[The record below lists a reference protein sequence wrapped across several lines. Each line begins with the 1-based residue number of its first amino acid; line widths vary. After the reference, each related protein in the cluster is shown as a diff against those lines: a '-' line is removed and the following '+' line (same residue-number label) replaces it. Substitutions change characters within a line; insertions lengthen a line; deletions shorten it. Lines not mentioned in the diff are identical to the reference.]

1 MAIPK
6 RASERIATGLKKYQ
20 AILAEARNR
29 DISESDT
36 VVIIGDMLAE
46 LLGYRKYVEIT
57 TEFAVRGTFVDLA
70 VKVENEVRFLVE
82 AKAIGVELKDQHVKQ
97 AIDYGANQGVEWVLL
112 TNAIVWRVYKIQ
124 FGQPIDKTLVFELDL
139 LKARPRDNYV
149 LECFG
154 NLSREGFTQS
164 SMRAF
169 QQQQEATSKFSVAA
183 VLMSEAVLTATRR
196 ELRRIY
202 ASVRIDEAIL
212 YNVVRN
218 DVLKREVVD
227 SDEARVAQD
236 ALKKSLRS
244 VARAKKQLQ
253 PPAEV
258 ARAAPALSSDNVAKA
273 VAQAAS
279 D

>member
-36 VVIIGDMLAE
+36 VVIIGDLLAE

-57 TEFAVRGTFVDLA
+57 TEFAIRGTFVDLA

-82 AKAIGVELKDQHVKQ
+82 AKAVGVELKDQHVKQ
-97 AIDYGANQGVEWVLL
+97 AIDYGANQGIEWVLL

-124 FGQPIDKTLVFELDL
+124 FGQPIVKTLVFELDL
-139 LKARPRDNYV
+139 LKVRPRDNDV

-164 SMRAF
+164 SMHAF

-183 VLMSEAVLTATRR
+183 VVMSEAVLTAIRR

-202 ASVRIDEAIL
+202 ASVRIDEAVL
-212 YNVVRN
+212 RDVVRN

-244 VARAKKQLQ
+244 VARAKKQAQ
-253 PPAEV
+253 PPAEISET
-258 ARAAPALSSDNVAKA
+258 ASALSSDNPAEA
-273 VAQAAS
+273 VAQSAP

>member
-36 VVIIGDMLAE
+36 VVIIGDLLAE

-97 AIDYGANQGVEWVLL
+97 AIDYGANQGVEWILL
-112 TNAIVWRVYKIQ
+112 TNAIVWRVDKIQ

-183 VLMSEAVLTATRR
+183 VLMSEAVLTAIRR
-196 ELRRIY
+196 ELRRIH
-202 ASVRIDEAIL
+202 ASVRIDEAVL

-244 VARAKKQLQ
+244 VARAKKQVQ
-253 PPAEV
+253 PSAEV
-258 ARAAPALSSDNVAKA
+258 AGTAPALSSDSPTEA
-273 VAQAAS
+273 VAQAAP